1 MRIPV
6 SCGSCSNEFSANETS
21 AGKRVKCPA
30 CGEGVRVPQAD
41 DEQEPPRRSSG
52 SKKSKGKSAKS
63 AGVSPI
69 LIGVGAG
76 GGVAVLALALFL
88 LSNRGGN
95 QPSPVAQPGPPTM
108 TQPPLQQPS
117 VAHGNTQPP
126 VSSPA
131 IGHNPMPPTSPQMA
145 HNPAPPTSPQ
155 MAHNPAPPTSPQMA
169 HNPGPPKTGN
179 MGVPVS
185 QSPNTQNPNLPGIP
199 PTGTG
204 AAQTTAAPVDNTPL
218 RELSMTELVAQVDR
232 SVVRIIVKSDQ
243 GASVGSGFVIDV
255 DGSIMTNYHV
265 IEGSRT
271 AEVEFETGEKAN
283 VVGFTTIDK
292 ARDLAIIKIGLGQ
305 KPLQQVRV
313 ASELPQKGEKVA
325 AFGAPRGL
333 GFTASDGIISAIRK
347 TPEFPARS
355 AGTYLQT
362 TAPISPGN
370 SGGPLVNMRGE
381 VVGVN
386 SFKME
391 GENLNFAA
399 SATDIRDV
407 IANRGSNV
415 TPLSPEALPNVYTE
429 KFGRAENLA
438 GTTKGNMLLGSIHDA
453 IIMML
458 PFTFDPSGRVSDNVE
473 LQVEKNLI
481 KKAGWTKV
489 TKQSQVKG
497 STALVV
503 VLIYFQQAEKVK
515 DADKKGVSELM
526 CRVRIVARD
535 VDKDG
540 VAYTAIVW
548 DENGALGT
556 ISLNSLLSGGF
567 PPTMKSK
574 ISEFFNKIYV
584 GIKKAQRNAGDGDD
598 EKSEKAK

>member
-6 SCGSCSNEFSANETS
+6 SCGSCSNEFSASETS

-30 CGEGVRVPQAD
+30 CGEGVRVPAAG
-41 DEQEPPRRSSG
+41 DEQELPRRSSG
-52 SKKSKGKSAKS
+52 SKKTKAKGGQS
-63 AGVSPI
+63 GGISPL

-76 GGVAVLALALFL
+76 GGGVALLGLAFL
-88 LSNRGGN
+88 LMNNRGGN
-95 QPSPVAQPGPPTM
+95 QPATVAPPATTSMTVTAPQPPMQQPAVAQPNMSMPSAPGMSHSAMAPSAPAMAHSTSPPNSGNINLAA
-108 TQPPLQQPS
+108 TQPPNGQVPNAQGLPQGGS
-117 VAHGNTQPP
+117 VPP
-126 VSSPA
+126 TK
-131 IGHNPMPPTSPQMA
+131 PPTS
-145 HNPAPPTSPQ
+145 
-155 MAHNPAPPTSPQMA
+155 
-169 HNPGPPKTGN
+169 
-179 MGVPVS
+179 
-185 QSPNTQNPNLPGIP
+185 
-199 PTGTG
+199 
-204 AAQTTAAPVDNTPL
+204 VDLAPL
-218 RELSMTELVAQVDR
+218 RELTMPELVATVEK

-243 GASVGSGFVIDV
+243 GASVGSGFVIDS

-265 IEGSRT
+265 IEGART
-271 AEVEFETGEKAN
+271 AEVEFDSGEKGK
-283 VVGFTTIDK
+283 VIGFTTVDK
-292 ARDLAIIKIGLGQ
+292 DRDLAIIKIEQGS
-305 KPLQQVRV
+305 KPLHQVRV
-313 ASELPQKGEKVA
+313 ANDLPQKGEKVA

-333 GFTASDGIISAIRK
+333 SFTASDGIISAIRK
-347 TPEFPARS
+347 TPEFSARS

-362 TAPISPGN
+362 TTPISPGN

-386 SFKME
+386 SFKIE

-407 IANRGSNV
+407 IAGRGDKV
-415 TPLSPEALPNVYTE
+415 TPLSPDALPLVYTE
-429 KFGRAENLA
+429 KAFGRAENLA
-438 GTTKGNMLLGSIHDA
+438 GTTKGNMLLGQIHDA

-489 TKQSQVKG
+489 TRQSQVKG

-515 DADKKGVSELM
+515 DADKKLVSELM

-556 ISLNSLLSGGF
+556 ISINSLLGGGF
-567 PPTMKSK
+567 PPAMKSK

-584 GIKKAQRNAGDGDD
+584 GIKKAQRGTDDSADG
-598 EKSEKAK
+598 KSDTGK

>member
-1 MRIPV
+1 M
-6 SCGSCSNEFSANETS
+6 
-21 AGKRVKCPA
+21 KCPV
-30 CGEGVRVPQAD
+30 CGEGVRVPLEAE
-41 DEQEPPRRSSG
+41 EQELPRRASG
-52 SKKSKGKSAKS
+52 NKKSKGKSSKS
-63 AGVSPI
+63 AGISPMM
-69 LIGVGAG
+69 IGIGAG
-76 GGVAVLALALFL
+76 AGGVAVLGLAMMLMN
-88 LSNRGGN
+88 NRGGN
-95 QPSPVAQPGPPTM
+95 QTVPAAAPATTSLTATVPQQPAS
-108 TQPPLQQPS
+108 QPS
-117 VAHGNTQPP
+117 VAHANMQMPTMSPP
-126 VSSPA
+126 MA
-131 IGHNPMPPTSPQMA
+131 HNPMPPTGPAIA
-145 HNPAPPTSPQ
+145 HNSGSPNSGNMNVPALQPPNT
-155 MAHNPAPPTSPQMA
+155 
-169 HNPGPPKTGN
+169 PGPNP
-179 MGVPVS
+179 PVV
-185 QSPNTQNPNLPGIP
+185 L
-199 PTGTG
+199 PTGGG
-204 AAQTTAAPVDNTPL
+204 AVQKPVLPVDTAPL
-218 RELSMTELVAQVDR
+218 RELTMPELVAQIEK

-243 GASVGSGFVIDV
+243 GASVGSGFVIDA

-265 IEGSRT
+265 IEGART
-271 AEVEFETGEKAN
+271 AEVEFDSGDKAK
-283 VVGFTTIDK
+283 VVGFTTVDK
-292 ARDLAIIKIGLGQ
+292 ERDLAIIKIDHGQ
-305 KPLQQVRV
+305 KPFFQVRV
-313 ASELPQKGEKVA
+313 ANELPQKGEKVA

-333 GFTASDGIISAIRK
+333 SFTASDGIISAIRK

-362 TAPISPGN
+362 TTPISPGN

-399 SATDIRDV
+399 SATDVREV
-407 IANRGSNV
+407 IAGRGDKV
-415 TPLSPEALPNVYTE
+415 TPLSPDALPIVYTE
-429 KFGRAENLA
+429 KAFGRAENLA
-438 GTTKGNMLLGSIHDA
+438 GTTKGNMLLGQIHDA

-489 TKQSQVKG
+489 TRQSQVKG

-515 DADKKGVSELM
+515 DADKKLVSELM

-556 ISLNSLLSGGF
+556 ISINSLLGGGF
-567 PPTMKSK
+567 PPAMKSK

-584 GIKKAQRNAGDGDD
+584 GIKKAQRGTDDSADG
-598 EKSEKAK
+598 KSDTGK

>member
-6 SCGSCSNEFSANETS
+6 SCGACSNEFSASETS

-30 CGEGVRVPQAD
+30 CGEGVRVPLEAE
-41 DEQEPPRRSSG
+41 EQELPRRSSG
-52 SKKSKGKSAKS
+52 SKKSKGKTSKS
-63 AGVSPI
+63 GGMSPMLVGIGAGV
-69 LIGVGAG
+69 G
-76 GGVAVLALALFL
+76 GTAVLGLVLTL
-88 LSNRGGN
+88 MRGGN
-95 QPSPVAQPGPPTM
+95 QTAPVATPGTSTAVATAPALSMP
-108 TQPPLQQPS
+108 QQPS
-117 VAHGNTQPP
+117 VAHANTQM
-126 VSSPA
+126 SSPPA
-131 IGHNPMPPTSPQMA
+131 MAHNSIAPTSPANA
-145 HNPAPPTSPQ
+145 HNSGSS
-155 MAHNPAPPTSPQMA
+155 N
-169 HNPGPPKTGN
+169 
-179 MGVPVS
+179 
-185 QSPNTQNPNLPGIP
+185 SPNMTAPAVQPPNNQVPNSPGLP
-199 PTGTG
+199 PTGPNS
-204 AAQTTAAPVDNTPL
+204 AEKPVIPAFTAPL
-218 RELSMTELVAQVDR
+218 RELSMPELVAQVEK

-243 GASVGSGFVIDV
+243 GASVGSGFVIDA

-265 IEGSRT
+265 IEGGKS
-271 AEVEFETGEKAN
+271 AEVEFDTGDKAN
-283 VVGFTTIDK
+283 VVGFTTVDK
-292 ARDLAIIKIGLGQ
+292 ERDLAIIKIDQGK
-305 KPLQQVRV
+305 KPLHQVRV

-333 GFTASDGIISAIRK
+333 SFTASDGIISAIRK
-347 TPEFPARS
+347 TPEFSARS

-362 TAPISPGN
+362 TTPISPGN

-386 SFKME
+386 SFKIE

-399 SATDIRDV
+399 SATDIREV
-407 IANRGSNV
+407 IAGRGDKV
-415 TPLSPEALPNVYTE
+415 TPLSPESLPPVYTE

-438 GTTKGNMLLGSIHDA
+438 GTTKGNMLLGQIHDA

-489 TKQSQVKG
+489 TRQSQVKG

-515 DADKKGVSELM
+515 DADKKLVSELM
-526 CRVRIVARD
+526 CRLRIVARD

-548 DENGALGT
+548 DESGALGT
-556 ISLNSLLSGGF
+556 ISINSLLGGGF
-567 PPTMKSK
+567 PPAMKSK
-574 ISEFFNKIYV
+574 ISEFFNKTYQ
-584 GIKKAQRNAGDGDD
+584 GIKKAQRNADDGVDA
-598 EKSEKAK
+598 KADAGK

>member
-1 MRIPV
+1 M
-6 SCGSCSNEFSANETS
+6 
-21 AGKRVKCPA
+21 KCPV
-30 CGEGVRVPQAD
+30 CGEGVRVPLEAE
-41 DEQEPPRRSSG
+41 EQELPRRASG
-52 SKKSKGKSAKS
+52 NKKSKGKSSKS
-63 AGVSPI
+63 AGISPMMVGI
-69 LIGVGAG
+69 GAG
-76 GGVAVLALALFL
+76 AGGVAVLGLALML

-95 QPSPVAQPGPPTM
+95 QIVPAVAPATTSLTATVPQQPTP
-108 TQPPLQQPS
+108 QPS
-117 VAHGNTQPP
+117 VAHGNMQMPP
-126 VSSPA
+126 MSPA
-131 IGHNPMPPTSPQMA
+131 MAQNPMPPTSPAIA
-145 HNPAPPTSPQ
+145 HNS
-155 MAHNPAPPTSPQMA
+155 
-169 HNPGPPKTGN
+169 G
-179 MGVPVS
+179 
-185 QSPNTQNPNLPGIP
+185 SPNSGNPNVPALQPPNNPVPNPPVLPP
-199 PTGTG
+199 AG
-204 AAQTTAAPVDNTPL
+204 AAGAQKPVASVDTAPL
-218 RELSMTELVAQVDR
+218 RELTMPELVAQIEK

-243 GASVGSGFVIDV
+243 GASVGSGFVIDA

-265 IEGSRT
+265 IEGART
-271 AEVEFETGEKAN
+271 AEVEFDSGDKAK
-283 VVGFTTIDK
+283 VVGFTTVDK
-292 ARDLAIIKIGLGQ
+292 ERDLAIIKIDQGQ
-305 KPLQQVRV
+305 KPFIQVRV
-313 ASELPQKGEKVA
+313 ANELPQKGEKVA

-333 GFTASDGIISAIRK
+333 SFTASDGIISAIRK

-362 TAPISPGN
+362 TTPISPGN

-399 SATDIRDV
+399 SATDVREV
-407 IANRGSNV
+407 ISGRGDKV
-415 TPLSPEALPNVYTE
+415 TPLSPDALPIVYTE
-429 KFGRAENLA
+429 KAFGRAENLA
-438 GTTKGNMLLGSIHDA
+438 GTTKGNMLLGQIHDA

-489 TKQSQVKG
+489 TRQSQVKG

-515 DADKKGVSELM
+515 DADKKLVSELM

-556 ISLNSLLSGGF
+556 ISINSLLGGGF
-567 PPTMKSK
+567 PPAMKAK

-584 GIKKAQRNAGDGDD
+584 GIKKAQRGTDDSADGKSDAG
-598 EKSEKAK
+598 K

>member
-6 SCGSCSNEFSANETS
+6 SCGSCSNEFSASES
-21 AGKRVKCPA
+21 AAGKRVKCPA
-30 CGEGVRVPQAD
+30 CGEGVRVPLEAE
-41 DEQEPPRRSSG
+41 EQELPRRSSG
-52 SKKSKGKSAKS
+52 SKKSKGKSSKS
-63 AGVSPI
+63 AGMSPM
-69 LIGVGAG
+69 LIGLGAGG
-76 GGVAVLALALFL
+76 GGVAVLGLALML
-88 LSNRGGN
+88 MNNRGGN
-95 QPSPVAQPGPPTM
+95 QNLPVAPPGTAAMTSTTPMQPT
-108 TQPPLQQPS
+108 QQPS
-117 VAHGNTQPP
+117 VAHANTQT
-126 VSSPA
+126 SSPSMA
-131 IGHNPMPPTSPQMA
+131 HTPTPPTNPAIA
-145 HNPAPPTSPQ
+145 HNSGSSNSGN
-155 MAHNPAPPTSPQMA
+155 MNPAVPLTPNNQVPNPQ
-169 HNPGPPKTGN
+169 G
-179 MGVPVS
+179 
-185 QSPNTQNPNLPGIP
+185 LP
-199 PTGTG
+199 
-204 AAQTTAAPVDNTPL
+204 AAGSILAQKPAAPVDTVPL
-218 RELSMTELVAQVDR
+218 RELTMPELVAHVEK

-243 GASVGSGFVIDV
+243 GASVGSGFVIDS

-265 IEGSRT
+265 IEGART
-271 AEVEFETGEKAN
+271 AEVEFDSGDKAK
-283 VVGFTTIDK
+283 VIGFTTVDK
-292 ARDLAIIKIGLGQ
+292 QRDLAIIKIDQGT
-305 KPLQQVRV
+305 KPLHQIRV
-313 ASELPQKGEKVA
+313 ASDLPQKGEKVA

-333 GFTASDGIISAIRK
+333 SFTASDGIISAIRK
-347 TPEFPARS
+347 TPEFSARS

-362 TAPISPGN
+362 TTPISPGN

-386 SFKME
+386 SFKIE

-407 IANRGSNV
+407 ISGRGDKV
-415 TPLSPEALPNVYTE
+415 TPLSPDALPLVYTE
-429 KFGRAENLA
+429 KAFGRAENLA
-438 GTTKGNMLLGSIHDA
+438 GTTKGNMLLGQIHDA

-489 TKQSQVKG
+489 TRQSQVKG

-515 DADKKGVSELM
+515 DADKKLVSELM

-556 ISLNSLLSGGF
+556 ISLNSLLGGGF
-567 PPTMKSK
+567 PPAMKTK

-584 GIKKAQRNAGDGDD
+584 GIKKAQRNLDDGADVKADAG
-598 EKSEKAK
+598 K